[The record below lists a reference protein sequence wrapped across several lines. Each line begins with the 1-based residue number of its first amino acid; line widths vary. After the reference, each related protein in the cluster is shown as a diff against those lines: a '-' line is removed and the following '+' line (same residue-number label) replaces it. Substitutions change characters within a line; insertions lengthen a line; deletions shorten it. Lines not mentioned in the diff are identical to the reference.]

1 MFLLDDATFIYRFE
15 LILAWQFTSEKLQYW
30 LGQNPVA
37 LTENQNF
44 TKKKTKKKTGKV
56 ELCTVFPNSHF
67 FWLFFQNFNQL
78 NKIQEVLYKN
88 LK

>member
-1 MFLLDDATFIYRFE
+1 MLHSFIVSSSYLLDN
-15 LILAWQFTSEKLQYW
+15 SLQKNCSTDW
-30 LGQNPVA
+30 LGQNPAA

-67 FWLFFQNFNQL
+67 F
-78 NKIQEVLYKN
+78 
-88 LK
+88 